1 MKKNKTGLFI
11 ALMIVVFFAQ
21 SCRKTKYE
29 QIKRPYSDIQHFA
42 LAGYG
47 DLDSINA
54 VISGDSIVV
63 YWNADVASPTKI
75 KPTITVSN
83 GATISPASGQ
93 EVNFSATT
101 VYTVTAEDGTKREY
115 KLKPVFNVAIP
126 VLFNMPVA
134 YRWGQTTPLTILGE
148 YFFSTGDASSIKVYA
163 QRVRDGFEFDIP
175 IDVTQTTA
183 TQINARL
190 PLMTAE
196 LDTGMHRIYVKVG
209 DFASNSMEVYLSR
222 PSIYNDQLMI
232 SSATIAEPAQPLKP
246 GDSLTIVWNV
256 KGLSPEA
263 FERFYPQRNIVNLW
277 LYMQNPAGNGEL
289 VELASTD
296 YVVSGNRIKVHL
308 GNSFGMTGYFVRSIV
323 IRRDGGGGESGSEYT
338 YEVVG
343 AEKIRIHNADGVIP
357 DDDFETNGSATLQ
370 FVQAGQEI
378 RAGQELRVNYS
389 FSSEAV
395 RSNYTGNIQSVEL
408 IFRNTRTGMIGGR
421 YTSLVARE
429 TDHDGYITFSIPTNR
444 QSTLANNALYGIRV
458 VYTSN
463 SSPVKYLY
471 STITF
476 PDLNTPFIRN

>member
-1 MKKNKTGLFI
+1 MKKNKTGLLI
-11 ALMIVVFFAQ
+11 ALMMGVFFTL
-21 SCRKTKYE
+21 SCQKTKYE
-29 QIKRPYSDIQHFA
+29 QIKRPYSDIQHFS

-63 YWNADVASPTKI
+63 YWNAGVASPTKI
-75 KPTITVSN
+75 KPTIAVSN

-93 EVNFSATT
+93 EVDFSEAT

-126 VLFNMPVA
+126 VLFSMPVR
-134 YRWGQTTPLTILGE
+134 YRWAQMTPLTILGE
-148 YFFSTGDASSIKVYA
+148 YFFSTGDASTIKVYA

-175 IDVTQTTA
+175 IDVAQTTA

-196 LDTGMHRIYVKVG
+196 LDTGLHRIYVKVG
-209 DFASNSMEVYLSR
+209 NFASNSMEVYLAR
-222 PSIYNDQLMI
+222 PSIYNDQLMVT
-232 SSATIAEPAQPLKP
+232 SAAIAEPAPPLKL
-246 GDSLTIVWNV
+246 GDSLTIVWNIN
-256 KGLSPEA
+256 GLSPDV
-263 FERFYPQRNIVNLW
+263 FERFYPQSNIVNLW

-289 VELASTD
+289 VELSSTD
-296 YVVSGNRIKVHL
+296 YVVSGNKIKVHL
-308 GNSFGMTGYFVRSIV
+308 GGSLGIVGYFVRNII
-323 IRRDGGGGESGSEYT
+323 IRRDQTAGESGTEYT

-343 AEKIRIHNADGVIP
+343 SEKIRIHNEQGVIP
-357 DDDFETNGSATLQ
+357 GDDFETNGSATLQ

-389 FSSEAV
+389 FSNETI
-395 RSNYTGNIQSVEL
+395 RSNYTGNIKEVEL
-408 IFRNTRTGMIGGR
+408 IFRNTRTGAVGGR
-421 YTSLVARE
+421 YTSVIMNE
-429 TDHDGYITFSIPTNR
+429 TDHNGHITFAIPSNR
-444 QSTLANNALYGIRV
+444 QSTLANSALYGIRI

-476 PDLNTPFIRN
+476 PELNTLFTRD